1 MQYFNPENKHHVRN
15 HREYL
20 RQGRQHRTVKGLL
33 EKQTPEQEEGYRA
46 FLNMLKIFHNI
57 DAPDLGHIFN
67 DDKEFGSFR
76 TDPFDWFI
84 QNQGDRARAVYQ
96 LAMERQW
103 IMKSWVRVRAK

>member
-1 MQYFNPENKHHVRN
+1 MQYFSPE
-15 HREYL
+15 HRRVIVNE
-20 RQGRQHRTVKGLL
+20 LL

-103 IMKSWVRVRAK
+103 IMKSWVRGRAK